1 MNYKYKIGD
10 IVEVVDWGSGF
21 SPENIG
27 KQFIIEK
34 QHPCYYTRES
44 RYTTKDPGYVVTD
57 ILGKRYREA
66 CVGESSFKLIKS
78 SCETYEIF

>member
-10 IVEVVDWGSGF
+10 IVEVIRYGNGF

-34 QHPCYYTRES
+34 QHPCYYTS
-44 RYTTKDPGYVVTD
+44 KDPGYVVTD